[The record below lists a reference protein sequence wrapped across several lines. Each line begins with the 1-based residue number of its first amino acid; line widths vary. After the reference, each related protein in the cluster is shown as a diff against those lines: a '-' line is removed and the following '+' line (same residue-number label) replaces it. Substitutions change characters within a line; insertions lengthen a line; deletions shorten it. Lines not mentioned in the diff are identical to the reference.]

1 MNALNCPRCGRLF
14 VKVKAPVCAACEK
27 AEAEAFDRV
36 RDYVKEN
43 PDRPITEVSEVCEV
57 PVKRI
62 LQYVRD
68 GRLEASKGMQ
78 GEVVCSKCGI
88 PINTGLMCEKCIAEM
103 GSTVNEMVTKNKE
116 TAKPQGV
123 RMHTKY

>member
-1 MNALNCPRCGRLF
+1 MNAQNCPRCGKLF

-27 AEAEAFDRV
+27 ADEAAFDRV

-43 PDRPITEVSEVCEV
+43 QDSPIKQVSEACEV

-68 GRLEASKGMQ
+68 GKLEVSQGMQ
-78 GEVVCSKCGI
+78 GEVTCSKCGI
-88 PINTGLMCEKCIAEM
+88 PINIGRMCEKCAAEV
-103 GSTVNEMVTKNKE
+103 GEAVTGMAVKE
-116 TAKPQGV
+116 KPKGMK
-123 RMHTKY
+123 MHTQ